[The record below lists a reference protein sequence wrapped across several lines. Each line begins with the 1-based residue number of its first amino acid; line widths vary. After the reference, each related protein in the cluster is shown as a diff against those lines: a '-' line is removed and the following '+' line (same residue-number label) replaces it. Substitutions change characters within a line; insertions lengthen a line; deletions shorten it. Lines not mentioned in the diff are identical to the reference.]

1 MRGGR
6 SLSPNVKGAIWVG
19 VAVVGVGT
27 LVYFL
32 TSKAQ
37 KKTEAAR
44 VAVTEEIVNSPN
56 VADANI
62 TEGVRRE
69 LFTPSGAQSVR
80 SATELRYTRT
90 RPDAIALNGDA
101 RGNTTEIPAGL

>member
-1 MRGGR
+1 
-6 SLSPNVKGAIWVG
+6 LSPDVKGAIWVG

-80 SATELRYTRT
+80 SASTGREGLYYTRS
-90 RPDAIALNGDA
+90 RQAAEYVQAGADA
-101 RGNTTEIPAGL
+101 RGNTTEIPVGL